1 MNLRIFRMTAKKAYD
16 RMEDTVNRYSLEEY
30 VTIIEYFFS
39 RYAEKRGEDHPPIG
53 CENIQ
58 RIMERMPY
66 TGAPDDSIGG
76 RDMFDYTADMYPAII
91 DQYFRTR
98 FFPGCD
104 YRIFHFMSRNVRE
117 LRLYEILFGREAA
130 EACADGMDNIKNTK
144 EVKAWQ
150 SRKDDAD
157 RRKKTLQ
164 RKRKN
169 F

>member
-1 MNLRIFRMTAKKAYD
+1 MKMDKKRFRQITEKAYN

-30 VTIIEYFFS
+30 IAIFEHYFS

-53 CENIQ
+53 CENIR

-66 TGAPDDSIGG
+66 TGAPDESIGG
-76 RDMFDYTADMYPAII
+76 RDMFDYTAEMYPAMI

-104 YRIFHFMSRNVRE
+104 YRIFHFMSGNVRE

-130 EACADGMDNIKNTK
+130 EACADGMDRIKRIK
-144 EVKAWQ
+144 EEKENEAKHKGGV
-150 SRKDDAD
+150 
-157 RRKKTLQ
+157 
-164 RKRKN
+164 
-169 F
+169 

>member
-1 MNLRIFRMTAKKAYD
+1 MMKMDKKKFRQIAKKAYD

-30 VTIIEYFFS
+30 IAIFEHFFS

-66 TGAPDDSIGG
+66 MGAPDESIGG
-76 RDMFDYTADMYPAII
+76 RDMFDYTADMYPAMI

-104 YRIFHFMSRNVRE
+104 YRIFHFMSGNVRE
-117 LRLYEILFGREAA
+117 LRVYEIWFGRDTA
-130 EACADGMDNIKNTK
+130 EACADSINNIKNTK
-144 EVKAWQ
+144 EVKA
-150 SRKDDAD
+150 
-157 RRKKTLQ
+157 
-164 RKRKN
+164 
-169 F
+169 

>member
-30 VTIIEYFFS
+30 IAIFEHFFS

-58 RIMERMPY
+58 RLMERMPY

-76 RDMFDYTADMYPAII
+76 RDMFDYTAEMYPAVI

-104 YRIFHFMSRNVRE
+104 YRIFHFMSGNVRE
-117 LRLYEILFGREAA
+117 LRVCEIWFGREAA
-130 EACADGMDNIKNTK
+130 EACADSMDKIKNTR
-144 EVKAWQ
+144 EG
-150 SRKDDAD
+150 
-157 RRKKTLQ
+157 KKSEA
-164 RKRKN
+164 KN
-169 F
+169 KGSV

>member
-1 MNLRIFRMTAKKAYD
+1 MKMDKKRFRQITEKAYN

-30 VTIIEYFFS
+30 IAIFEHFFS

-66 TGAPDDSIGG
+66 MGAPDESIGG
-76 RDMFDYTADMYPAII
+76 RNMFDYTADMYPAMI

-104 YRIFHFMSRNVRE
+104 YRIFHFMCGNVRE
-117 LRLYEILFGREAA
+117 LRLFEILFGREAA
-130 EACADGMDNIKNTK
+130 EACADSVDKIKNTR
-144 EVKAWQ
+144 EG
-150 SRKDDAD
+150 
-157 RRKKTLQ
+157 KKSEA
-164 RKRKN
+164 KN
-169 F
+169 KGSV

>member
-1 MNLRIFRMTAKKAYD
+1 MHTFPGLMVTSRTKGTDRMNLRIFRMTAKKAYD
-16 RMEDTVNRYSLEEY
+16 SMEDTVNRYSLEEY
-30 VTIIEYFFS
+30 IAIIEHFFS

-53 CENIQ
+53 CENIR

-66 TGAPDDSIGG
+66 TGAPDESIGG
-76 RDMFDYTADMYPAII
+76 RDMFDYTADMYPAVI

-104 YRIFHFMSRNVRE
+104 YRIFHFMSGNVRE

-144 EVKAWQ
+144 EVKA
-150 SRKDDAD
+150 
-157 RRKKTLQ
+157 
-164 RKRKN
+164 
-169 F
+169 